1 LVNWGTYDLINQDFD
16 DSVGGSSEEIPF
28 VDKSLTTAFWKMF
41 VNELQGQPG
50 GAASSGN
57 HGPLPAVLSDEKPPA
72 PKKPLMV
79 LQLHY
84 ETDLT
89 KVMKGWPNKDC
100 PRFTKGIGENAAD
113 WLLTMGV
120 SLSLLCDNRTQE
132 MRGTIVDSKKDK
144 ERITIVGKKW
154 RKRKKRNRV
163 MTLMMMIP
171 SLLWAILLLSL
182 KEDGLRAAKLNP
194 SSLDKQRRFSLR
206 LP

>member
-1 LVNWGTYDLINQDFD
+1 MPVEHSPKGLPARLPDVQAGGLVPPEDPVMPRPTA
-16 DSVGGSSEEIPF
+16 VGATDEKEPPPPKDGACYTKAEIASLPPSERGSSEEIPF

-89 KVMKGWPNKDC
+89 KMMRQKMSY
-100 PRFTKGIGENAAD
+100 TYY
-113 WLLTMGV
+113 
-120 SLSLLCDNRTQE
+120 DN
-132 MRGTIVDSKKDK
+132 
-144 ERITIVGKKW
+144 
-154 RKRKKRNRV
+154 N
-163 MTLMMMIP
+163 
-171 SLLWAILLLSL
+171 
-182 KEDGLRAAKLNP
+182 
-194 SSLDKQRRFSLR
+194 LDN
-206 LP
+206 